1 MLNTVESRPLN
12 SKFRPVTEFEA
23 VDFPNE
29 VLEKFTGDQ
38 LFLVKMARI
47 HWTGIIPENL
57 QEYGIGLMHLA
68 RWNNTASR
76 ILRLN
81 ISVNKDL
88 DRATKANLKLMVNF
102 ILGKLM
108 ITRQ

>member
-1 MLNTVESRPLN
+1 MLNNVESRPLN

-23 VDFPNE
+23 VDFSE
-29 VLEKFTGDQ
+29 KVLEKFTGDQ
-38 LFLVKMARI
+38 HVLVKMAKI

-88 DRATKANLKLMVNF
+88 DRAMKANLKLMVNL